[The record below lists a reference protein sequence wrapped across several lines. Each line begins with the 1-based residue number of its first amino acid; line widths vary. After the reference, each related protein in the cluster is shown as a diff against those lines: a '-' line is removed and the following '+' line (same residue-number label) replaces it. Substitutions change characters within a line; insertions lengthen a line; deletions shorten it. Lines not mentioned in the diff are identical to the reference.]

1 VGYVNIFFLPGD
13 TLFGNPLENAPNQLT
28 SLFPSAPNGATVSIW
43 NSGSQQ
49 FSPASTY
56 HLGSGWDVNYQI
68 PVGAGALLHTATLF
82 TNTFVGNVLTGP
94 GPEEINPPTPP
105 ALGPG
110 LYLLSSLFPANART
124 FHDMIGRDPVEGEFV
139 RRLNALTQTYS
150 LTTFHDGAWDNGT
163 PTLDVGQAAFFELVA
178 PLAVP
183 EPSILTFLGVS
194 AVAMIAIRRKRPK
207 LHHHLRRIR
216 LAHG

>member
-1 VGYVNIFFLPGD
+1 MKTFSVSSLWLSAWLLFLNPIPQSYGQSNTYSVNIVGYVNIFFLPGD

-28 SLFPSAPNGATVSIW
+28 NLFPSAPNGATVSIW

-105 ALGPG
+105 ALGAG
-110 LYLLSSLFPANART
+110 IISVVQFVS
-124 FHDMIGRDPVEGEFV
+124 GE
-139 RRLNALTQTYS
+139 R
-150 LTTFHDGAWDNGT
+150 
-163 PTLDVGQAAFFELVA
+163 PDV
-178 PLAVP
+178 
-183 EPSILTFLGVS
+183 S
-194 AVAMIAIRRKRPK
+194 
-207 LHHHLRRIR
+207 
-216 LAHG
+216 